1 MSLVLDASVTLGWYF
16 EDERTA
22 AGEAVMDRVAATGAV
37 VPLIWRYEVANGFL
51 AAIRRRRIEPAY
63 RDVSLAELRLF
74 PITIDRAGF
83 DDPVCSSICGL
94 ADQHELTIYDA
105 AYVELARGRGL
116 PLAIADSAM
125 RAAAQVLMI
134 DLVE

>member
-1 MSLVLDASVTLGWYF
+1 
-16 EDERTA
+16 
-22 AGEAVMDRVAATGAV
+22 MDRMAATGAV

-83 DDPVCSSICGL
+83 DDPAYGSICGL
-94 ADQHELTIYDA
+94 ADQYELTIYDA
-105 AYVELARGRGL
+105 AYVELARRRGL
-116 PLAIADSAM
+116 PLATADRVM
-125 RAAAQVLMI
+125 RAAARALMI
-134 DLVE
+134 DLAE

>member
-1 MSLVLDASVTLGWYF
+1 VSLVLDASVALGWYF

-22 AGEAVMDRVAATGAV
+22 AGEAVMDRVAASGAV
-37 VPLIWRYEVANGFL
+37 VPLLWRYEVANGLL

-83 DDPVCSSICGL
+83 DDPVYSSICGL
-94 ADQHELTIYDA
+94 ADQHELTIYGA
-105 AYVELARGRGL
+105 AYVELARRRGL
-116 PLAIADSAM
+116 PLATADQAM
-125 RAAAQVLMI
+125 RAAAQALMI